1 MLYNILDLKRLKI
14 LPLLKKFKKDFY
26 LGGDTALALQLGH
39 RDSVDFDFFSKKDI
53 DTQELFEDLRLV
65 FKEHKIL
72 KTQQEYNTLTVLISD
87 SIKLSFFTY
96 KYKLINKTINEKN
109 IRLASIEDIG
119 CMKLS
124 AITGRASNKDYIDI
138 YYILQNVE
146 LKDLLKKASKK
157 FPELDSNLIL
167 KSLIYFQDISMQ
179 PINFKND
186 NYVEFKEV
194 KSLLKQEVKKITQ
207 V

>member
-26 LGGDTALALQLGH
+26 LGGGTALALQLGH